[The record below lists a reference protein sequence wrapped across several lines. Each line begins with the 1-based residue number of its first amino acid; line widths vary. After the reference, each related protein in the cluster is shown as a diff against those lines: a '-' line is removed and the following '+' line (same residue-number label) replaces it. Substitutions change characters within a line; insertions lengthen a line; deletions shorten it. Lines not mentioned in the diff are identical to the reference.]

1 MNFYRMH
8 QKMPDIEKSASG
20 YNGKETSQ
28 ASLLQSN
35 RSLQIQKI
43 IKFLNHQDVI
53 PTTVTP
59 IKVTTIKSPYIM
71 RAYEIQQHTDKLD
84 KIQRKLLSFMK
95 TEEYLRGEYN
105 VQNPKVGDVV
115 IVQSSKCTVEV
126 ELPSFVCRG
135 LIQYIKKQDEIYYI
149 LLVDHGI
156 SIKLTRDKFC
166 IVPQNFIPEK
176 YLTKAVGVF
185 NIMPIRM
192 KKNVSNGSNNSK
204 STPIVVDEWS
214 EEAIQFAEDLL
225 YESKII
231 YFDHLHTDEKNG
243 REYGEFYLTINNI
256 DIISLSEALIINYY
270 ATYIEGDLLQLV
282 DNYSQSKENIKDHIQ
297 IKFSCNDK
305 IEKNRNNARQ
315 VNHAQVNYSLKEFC
329 LNEKVLIQS
338 TMNCGIL
345 NDVRDLGYPHGIHKG
360 WNEYYK
366 SSRPRKLQSYIW
378 PAINNGLNVVAIGP
392 SQCGKT
398 SGCVMSVC
406 GLVAMRQKE
415 VSHSATRPLALI
427 LCSSSSEVINIHSLC
442 MSFLRSFDNVKSVAA
457 FNGKTSISI
466 AASIYKGCQIL
477 IATPQYLARFLN
489 ENKNL
494 LSFDRLSY
502 LVLDNVDVILDK
514 YYNSIGELF
523 KKHKVIENRESQ
535 GDNRP
540 TLQIIISAT
549 TWTPEIKKFICLA
562 TYKPYICITSFLEA
576 VIFKSI
582 RPQLYILNSIQ
593 KNQKISDIL
602 KDDYTTMRTMIIC
615 INAKEAEELNTFLF
629 STKKTLLIHEEMKLS
644 DIRAL
649 QDSWK
654 ACVRS
659 LYPVLI
665 CTDAVLSDLNFTNIQ
680 WLIHHSVQLKF
691 KNLFN
696 YRFSVLL
703 DHLTQ
708 DAKKCKF
715 SIFIDERNDQQFV
728 SIIKLMERMKVV
740 ISRDLLKSCDRIAV
754 TLEKDKK
761 EYAICDN
768 VKSFGFCHEKNV
780 CVFRHYML
788 PKIDAPM
795 TNIQI
800 NDKVILMV
808 MYIHDTTH
816 FSARIIEYMSCTN
829 ESKKIKFC
837 DTEYMKTAL
846 KIQEYYQNVENR
858 KVCIS
863 TNVGDICALEESMD
877 TFKRVQIVR
886 IRYDKD
892 SSEDKVKFVDV
903 RCIDS
908 GVIHEAIDVYKL
920 MHIPEELS
928 NLPTHIVEIFLAG
941 VAPPDKEYMW
951 NHCANEAVHKWFS
964 KNFDERSYI
973 IGKVCLHLGN
983 TIWLDDLR
991 IGTKLLGYSDMIGS
1005 SLKKELLAKNF
1016 AILNDNHMP
1025 DLFKLC
1031 KNSDMID
1038 INGHDINVMC
1048 K

>member
-1 MNFYRMH
+1 
-8 QKMPDIEKSASG
+8 MPDIEKSASG

-204 STPIVVDEWS
+204 STPI
-214 EEAIQFAEDLL
+214 
-225 YESKII
+225 
-231 YFDHLHTDEKNG
+231 
-243 REYGEFYLTINNI
+243 
-256 DIISLSEALIINYY
+256 
-270 ATYIEGDLLQLV
+270 
-282 DNYSQSKENIKDHIQ
+282 
-297 IKFSCNDK
+297 
-305 IEKNRNNARQ
+305 
-315 VNHAQVNYSLKEFC
+315 
-329 LNEKVLIQS
+329 EKVLIQS

-466 AASIYKGCQIL
+466 A
-477 IATPQYLARFLN
+477 
-489 ENKNL
+489 
-494 LSFDRLSY
+494 
-502 LVLDNVDVILDK
+502 
-514 YYNSIGELF
+514 
-523 KKHKVIENRESQ
+523 
-535 GDNRP
+535 
-540 TLQIIISAT
+540 
-549 TWTPEIKKFICLA
+549 
-562 TYKPYICITSFLEA
+562 
-576 VIFKSI
+576 
-582 RPQLYILNSIQ
+582 
-593 KNQKISDIL
+593 
-602 KDDYTTMRTMIIC
+602 
-615 INAKEAEELNTFLF
+615 
-629 STKKTLLIHEEMKLS
+629 
-644 DIRAL
+644 
-649 QDSWK
+649 
-654 ACVRS
+654 
-659 LYPVLI
+659 
-665 CTDAVLSDLNFTNIQ
+665 
-680 WLIHHSVQLKF
+680 
-691 KNLFN
+691 
-696 YRFSVLL
+696 
-703 DHLTQ
+703 
-708 DAKKCKF
+708 
-715 SIFIDERNDQQFV
+715 
-728 SIIKLMERMKVV
+728 
-740 ISRDLLKSCDRIAV
+740 RIAV

-800 NDKVILMV
+800 
-808 MYIHDTTH
+808 
-816 FSARIIEYMSCTN
+816 
-829 ESKKIKFC
+829 
-837 DTEYMKTAL
+837 
-846 KIQEYYQNVENR
+846 